1 MQQPMVLLSKRLN
14 YNTLEGV
21 SLPLSATSY
30 RRASVHLLVASNTAS
45 TALRSV
51 LSLISHVPVS
61 SCASRPPSPCTAT
74 STNLRSNASMIVAP
88 SSAMELSGISW
99 SRHDEAAP
107 RGRLPR
113 VRPGAVP
120 LLSRLRPPPLERQL
134 HAHDHALRPL
144 RGPSLEPLEDDPPLL
159 GAGAHRLILHLL
171 DRAHVGGLRH
181 ADLAVVDLQAQLRH
195 QRRLDVAHH
204 LLRLLVAGGEHRDL
218 AHLAQR
224 GHHHP
229 GREDPGEAGD
239 QVLGALH
246 PPRIGRLGRGRQGQ
260 RIAVLRALGIGRG
273 HAQRS
278 PVATWFRPDAL
289 ARYSARSAAT
299 STSSVS
305 GPRPGTNS
313 ATPTLTVTSPSE

>member
-99 SRHDEAAP
+99 SRHDDAARAAASTRFRTVSVP
-107 RGRLPR
+107 CSSASASRPSNDSFTRTITRCGRSEGRTSSPWNTTTRFL
-113 VRPGAVP
+113 A
-120 LLSRLRPPPLERQL
+120 RLRTASSCICSIGRTS
-134 HAHDHALRPL
+134 A
-144 RGPSLEPLEDDPPLL
+144 
-159 GAGAHRLILHLL
+159 
-171 DRAHVGGLRH
+171 VCH
-181 ADLAVVDLQAQLRH
+181 ADLAVVDLQAELRH

-204 LLRLLVAGGEHRDL
+204 LLRLLVAGGEHVDL
-218 AHLAQR
+218 AHLAER
-224 GHHHP
+224 RHHHP
-229 GREDPGEAGD
+229 SGEHPGEAGD
-239 QVLGALH
+239 QVLGALD
-246 PPRIGRLGRGRQGQ
+246 PPR
-260 RIAVLRALGIGRG
+260 
-273 HAQRS
+273 
-278 PVATWFRPDAL
+278 
-289 ARYSARSAAT
+289 
-299 STSSVS
+299 
-305 GPRPGTNS
+305 
-313 ATPTLTVTSPSE
+313 

>member
-1 MQQPMVLLSKRLN
+1 MALPDKLFN
-14 YNTLEGV
+14 YNMLEGV

-195 QRRLDVAHH
+195 QRRLDVAQH
-204 LLRLLVAGGEHRDL
+204 LLRLLVAGGEHVDL

-224 GHHHP
+224 RHHHP
-229 GREDPGEAGD
+229 GGEHAGAAGD
-239 QVLGALH
+239 QGLAALH
-246 PPRIGRLGRGRQGQ
+246 APRIGRLGRGGPGT
-260 RIAVLRALGIGRG
+260 RIAGLLALGTGRLPAPRFP
-273 HAQRS
+273 HPP
-278 PVATWFRPDAL
+278 PVRPPVL
-289 ARYSARSAAT
+289 A
-299 STSSVS
+299 
-305 GPRPGTNS
+305 P
-313 ATPTLTVTSPSE
+313 